1 MNLKIRLFLNVLLNI
16 FLLSL
21 IITMTYSWML
31 TQKSEGQLVDYNR
44 DFLITDSDID
54 VEVYAYI
61 NNQYVEQTT
70 SPIFLELLEP
80 GAIQRYRFDITNN
93 QDELATVKVVMA
105 NITGDVAV
113 LRNFLYIGGTTPL
126 VFYYSINDRLL
137 YDEVSEKYF
146 LDMIDRVEIPGSETV
161 SVYVYIKMSE
171 ETTNEAQDKEITISK
186 FVFTKS

>member
-105 NITGDVAV
+105 NITGDVTV